1 MTQVALGALKAKAER
16 LSLPIPVEMLA
27 SWENSQEAW
36 CVKDIHGVVVYLNDK
51 YQEFISLLQGC
62 PAVYPQGVNQHDE
75 RVLREVR
82 TVIAVGVCFDH
93 GLNRCF
99 PFYCERSP
107 ILTDWRRWPVLSVTS
122 GRLFLFLPLFFKR

>member
-27 SWENSQEAW
+27 SWENSEEAW
-36 CVKDIHGVVVYLNDK
+36 CVKDIYGTVVYLNDK
-51 YQEFISLLQGC
+51 YQEFISLVQGC
-62 PAVYPQGVNQHDE
+62 AAVYPNGVRKHDE

-82 TVIAVGVCFDH
+82 KVIAVGACFDRS
-93 GLNRCF
+93 LNSCF

-107 ILTDWRRWPVLSVTS
+107 YFNHQAEVAGIISHVRPVISLSPS
-122 GRLFLFLPLFFKR
+122 FF

>member
-107 ILTDWRRWPVLSVTS
+107 YFNRLAEVAGIISHVRPVISLSPS
-122 GRLFLFLPLFFKR
+122 FF